1 MLKLNTELKGPDGTP
16 GSCDCTGCCPSTDQ
30 GGATGDLH
38 VHHAGGGRTDIKGI
52 DGGIFNMHQAANIS
66 INARFTYANFT
77 LAPEDPRSLEV
88 REVQGSFLTK
98 AYAQAQTSVGGVAA
112 LVTVEYGSERP
123 FMAHVRVKTS
133 VDRLNEQ
140 KWIGKEDGPIV
151 VGDVEVEMRPGT
163 PVELAVSDG
172 RWLYSI
178 KPGTYN
184 TAADGARKT
193 RIDVAVTALTNP
205 LAAAVA
211 PHGIL
216 GQGFDGRHIEGAKDN
231 YVPDA
236 KGVFVT
242 SAQGEGAIEGK
253 VEDYLVDPTNPF
265 STSFKFGRFDKT
277 TAPPRDTSRLSK
289 ELALPSGS
297 SGQRGMQAYTAGDG
311 FATA

>member
-1 MLKLNTELKGPDGTP
+1 MLTSNADLVGEGGT
-16 GSCDCTGCCPSTDQ
+16 GTTCDCSGCCPTTDST
-30 GGATGDLH
+30 GASGDLH
-38 VHHAGGGRTDIKGI
+38 VHHAGGGRTDIKGY
-52 DGGIFNMHQAANIS
+52 DGAFFNMHQVANMS
-66 INARFTYANFT
+66 LNARFTYANFT

-88 REVQGSFLTK
+88 HEVQGSFLTK
-98 AYAQAQTSVGGVAA
+98 AYVQARTSVGGVAA

-151 VGDVEVEMRPGT
+151 VGDIEVEMRPGT
-163 PVELAVSDG
+163 PVELAVGDG
-172 RWLYSI
+172 RWLYSV

-193 RIDVAVTALTNP
+193 RIDVAITALMNP
-205 LAAAVA
+205 LAAEVA

-242 SAQGEGAIEGK
+242 SAQGEGALEGALD
-253 VEDYLVDPTNPF
+253 DYLIDPTNPF
-265 STSFKFGRFDKT
+265 STKFKFGRFDKT
-277 TAPPRDTSRLSK
+277 TAPPRDVSRLSK
-289 ELALPSGS
+289 ELARPTASG
-297 SGQRGMQAYTAGDG
+297 GQGMQAYTAGDG
-311 FATA
+311 FAVA

>member
-1 MLKLNTELKGPDGTP
+1 MLANNAELKDAQGGA
-16 GSCDCTGCCPSTDQ
+16 CDCTGCCPSTDQ
-30 GGATGDLH
+30 GAASGDLH
-38 VHHAGGGRTDIKGI
+38 VHHAGGGRTDIKGF
-52 DGGIFNMHQAANIS
+52 DGAFFNMHQAANIS
-66 INARFTYANFT
+66 LNARFTYANFT

-98 AYAQAQTSVGGVAA
+98 TYITARTLVGGTPA
-112 LVTVEYGSERP
+112 LVMVEYGSERP
-123 FMAHVRVKTS
+123 FMAHVRVKTAL
-133 VDRLNEQ
+133 DRLNEQ

-163 PVELAVSDG
+163 PVELSVGDG
-172 RWLYSI
+172 RWQYTI

-193 RIDVAVTALTNP
+193 RVDVAITALTNP

-216 GQGFDGRHIEGAKDN
+216 GQGFDGRHIEGVKDN

-236 KGVFVT
+236 SGVFRT

-253 VEDYLVDPTNPF
+253 ITDYLIDPMNPF
-265 STSFKFGRFDKT
+265 STNFLFGRFDKSS
-277 TAPPRDTSRLSK
+277 APPRDTRRLSK
-289 ELALPSGS
+289 ELASTTSVGI
-297 SGQRGMQAYTAGDG
+297 GMRASAAGDG
-311 FATA
+311 FASAMAVA